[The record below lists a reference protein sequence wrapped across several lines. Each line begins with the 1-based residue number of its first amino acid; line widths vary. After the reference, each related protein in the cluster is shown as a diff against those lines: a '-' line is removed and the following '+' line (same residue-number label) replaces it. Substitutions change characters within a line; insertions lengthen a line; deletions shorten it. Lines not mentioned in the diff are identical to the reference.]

1 MKNQL
6 SKREYKYRCKIIAEN
21 HLKKECQIYLGN
33 YMVTEGF
40 TYKEIYFDEALLN
53 RMLTSYSFW
62 RVGEAIIKTGV
73 AMKQAPAAFNNFACV
88 VNAVSQAVDV
98 DGIVSNIKRTY
109 GLSDKQADELL
120 RLAEDYAVR
129 HVITCGDVLYEV
141 GRKIREDG
149 YTMRS
154 RYETEGEMK
163 NGRY

>member
-33 YMVTEGF
+33 YMVTEGL
-40 TYKEIYFDEALLN
+40 TYKEIYFDEALLH

-62 RVGEAIIKTGV
+62 RVGKAMSKTGV
-73 AMKQAPAAFNNFACV
+73 AIKQAADAFNNFACV
-88 VNAVSQAVDV
+88 VNAVSQAVEV

-109 GLSDKQADELL
+109 ELSDKQADELL
-120 RLAEDYAVR
+120 RFAEDYAVR
-129 HVITCGDVLYEV
+129 HAITCGDVLYEV

-149 YTMRS
+149 YTMRGCIKWLK
-154 RYETEGEMK
+154 E
-163 NGRY
+163 NA

>member
-33 YMVTEGF
+33 YVVTEGL
-40 TYKEIYFDEALLN
+40 TYKEIYFDEALLH

-62 RVGEAIIKTGV
+62 RVGKAMSKTGV
-73 AMKQAPAAFNNFACV
+73 AMKQAADAFNNFACV
-88 VNAVSQAVDV
+88 INAVSQAVEI

-109 GLSDKQADELL
+109 ELSDKQADELL
-120 RLAEDYAVR
+120 RLAEDYATR
-129 HVITCGDVLYEV
+129 HVITCGDVLYEI

-149 YTMRS
+149 YTMQRCIKWL
-154 RYETEGEMK
+154 RED
-163 NGRY
+163 N